1 MCPSPSL
8 FPPFPPFPYQESFN
22 IIYPLQVGLL
32 YDSLNFQF
40 PVKDGSGAIKVYTAG
55 RRFTGVGFRF
65 VKFPTTWNTVTF
77 AGNKSE
83 GASTCAPPFC
93 PACACALLRA
103 STGALSVHRLTH
115 TVNLSPLSFV
125 PLSYDLHWCF
135 FVSFFFRPSVL
146 LPRFSPS
153 MFVRCHSSFLP
164 FLPFPCTPVHT
175 KDDRQRLFG
184 RTRDGLRVMIEGSF
198 QYKLHVDEPDAMAML
213 FTSFGEPFEDGG
225 EEGNE
230 PVRPYED
237 AFMRFAG
244 DQVRNVASGYD
255 SFDFFSNRT
264 MITNAMEAGI
274 QHRISTEL
282 GVDCKAFQLL
292 SVDLPD
298 EFDTALENTEVA
310 RQAIVQAGYQRKTA
324 SIQAYT
330 AVIEATNDAEVI
342 RLEARAKAKAY
353 VLQVAAELLAL
364 DFRVSKEMSAYKYVQ
379 DQLG

>member
-1 MCPSPSL
+1 MGRGRGIDALNGENGPCL
-8 FPPFPPFPYQESFN
+8 CGACLIILITAAVLLGESFN

-83 GASTCAPPFC
+83 GA
-93 PACACALLRA
+93 
-103 STGALSVHRLTH
+103 
-115 TVNLSPLSFV
+115 N
-125 PLSYDLHWCF
+125 
-135 FVSFFFRPSVL
+135 
-146 LPRFSPS
+146 
-153 MFVRCHSSFLP
+153 
-164 FLPFPCTPVHT
+164 
-175 KDDRQRLFG
+175 DRQRLFG
-184 RTRDGLRVMIEGSF
+184 RTRDGLRVTIEGSF

-379 DQLG
+379 DQLGYSSEQLLSYVWLKSVAEQQSMKVIDVQKPSYLKYNSKEEGTPQ